1 MGETIY
7 LEPRA
12 VYDGAIVEPEEAYQ
26 LIEHQYLNEVAGYLP
41 HQRPSMSVWLGGRVI
56 YSAQLIVSQLVNLND
71 WSEAQ
76 ALEHLSYN
84 IMGSYHHEWPII
96 LEDV

>member
-41 HQRPSMSVWLGGRVI
+41 HQRPSMSVWL
-56 YSAQLIVSQLVNLND
+56 
-71 WSEAQ
+71 
-76 ALEHLSYN
+76 
-84 IMGSYHHEWPII
+84 
-96 LEDV
+96 